1 LAIAYIDL
9 AVVSTE
15 SGTCVFLQNCWYMM
29 SPAATVNDIALRPWF
44 VIDLHTTPSAWCVVS
59 EWCVD
64 HNQQLILYIV
74 LLTWGL

>member
-29 SPAATVNDIALRPWF
+29 SPTATVNDI
-44 VIDLHTTPSAWCVVS
+44 T
-59 EWCVD
+59 VD
-64 HNQQLILYIV
+64 DKIV
-74 LLTWGL
+74 CMVLV